1 MEALQVRAQA
11 DITGDGILA
20 ITAELNNP
28 SGVAVSNAGLVYIAD
43 YNNNRIRYM
52 PKPTIINTVHADLSA
67 QIFPNPNE
75 GIFTI
80 MLFSAI
86 KEAALISIT
95 DATGKLLKETRI
107 STKSQ
112 TEIRVDE
119 AGIYFIEAS
128 TTSGKWRDK
137 IVVIK

>member
-1 MEALQVRAQA
+1 
-11 DITGDGILA
+11 
-20 ITAELNNP
+20 
-28 SGVAVSNAGLVYIAD
+28 
-43 YNNNRIRYM
+43 M